1 MKSIWANT
9 LVRNEERYLW
19 YAVTSVIKY
28 VDKILIWDT
37 GSSDK
42 TVVITKKLQKKYPR
56 KVEFKEI
63 GEVDIDEF
71 TSVRQQML
79 DETKS
84 DWVLILDGDEVWWD
98 DSIRK
103 VVDTIQ
109 KQGGK
114 LETIVNS
121 YHNIVGDIY
130 HYQEKKA
137 GRYKID
143 GKVGHYTIKAMN
155 RKIPGLHLDKP
166 HGTQGFFD
174 EKGKLIQKRPQ
185 KFRKFINVPYMHFT
199 HMIRSSTL
207 EKDLDVPKREIKQK
221 VEIGNIFSL
230 DFYYPE
236 VFFKTRPNIVPS
248 PWSNMNKD
256 YYIKAL
262 IQTPLRKLKR
272 RVWQGKTGY

>member
-1 MKSIWANT
+1 MKSIWVHT
-9 LVRNEERYLW
+9 LVRDEERYLW
-19 YAVTSVIKY
+19 YAVMSVIEH

-42 TVVITKKLQKKYPR
+42 TVAIIKKLQKKYPR
-56 KVEFKEI
+56 KVEFKET
-63 GEVDIDEF
+63 GEVDIDKF

-103 VVDTIQ
+103 MVDVIQ
-109 KQGGK
+109 KQGDK
-114 LETIVNS
+114 LETIVNP
-121 YHNIVGDIY
+121 YYNIVGDIY

-143 GKVGHYTIKAMN
+143 GKVGHYTIRAMN
-155 RKIPGLHLDKP
+155 RKIPGLHLEKP

-174 EKGKLIQKRPQ
+174 DKGKLIQKRSRE
-185 KFRKFINVPYMHFT
+185 KRKFINTSFMHFT

-207 EKDLDVPKREIKQK
+207 EKDRTVPKREIKQK
-221 VEIGNIFSL
+221 VEIGNMFSL

-236 VFFKTRPNIVPS
+236 VFFRPKPDIVPP
-248 PWSNMNKD
+248 PWSRMD
-256 YYIKAL
+256 EGYYVKAL

-272 RVWQGKTGY
+272 RIWQGKIGY